1 MKGVAFDK
9 ELKRQRRKETL
20 RQKFLYRIGEV
31 HGNLKIIDIVIGE
44 RRTLCRCECLRCGNI
59 IDRPYYDLTSGK
71 VTSCGCYHSEMVS
84 KYASTNAPTNRYGY
98 NWYFNFND
106 TITYCDSSYEVIYA
120 NYLIRNNINFE
131 YHTKIL
137 KLSDGCRYIPDF
149 YLIDEDTFVEIKAK
163 HWAKENLYKSIECKD
178 MNYKIII
185 LDYNELRELDN
196 IPYVCSSGI
205 LRAARK
211 SGIKEEDYLAQSLYL
226 KQLKR

>member
-1 MKGVAFDK
+1 MD
-9 ELKRQRRKETL
+9 L
-20 RQKFLYRIGEV
+20 
-31 HGNLKIIDIVIGE
+31 NCDI
-44 RRTLCRCECLRCGNI
+44 
-59 IDRPYYDLTSGK
+59 
-71 VTSCGCYHSEMVS
+71 
-84 KYASTNAPTNRYGY
+84 ARYGIPHQCSQCTFKY
-98 NWYFNFND
+98 GCTSLYHNKPNPHCGEFVPNNMDLFLND